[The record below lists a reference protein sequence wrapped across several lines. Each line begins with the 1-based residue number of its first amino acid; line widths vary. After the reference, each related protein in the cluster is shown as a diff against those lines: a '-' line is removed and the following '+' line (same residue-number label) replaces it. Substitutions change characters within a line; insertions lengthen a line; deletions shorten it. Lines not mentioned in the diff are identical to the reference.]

1 MSEFAAGP
9 AGRIERVRALMV
21 ERGYDAIVVR
31 DGREGRLRLHL
42 RVPARGVYYG

>member
-21 ERGYDAIVVR
+21 ERGYDAMWCATRPTFV
-31 DGREGRLRLHL
+31 GLR
-42 RVPARGVYYG
+42 A